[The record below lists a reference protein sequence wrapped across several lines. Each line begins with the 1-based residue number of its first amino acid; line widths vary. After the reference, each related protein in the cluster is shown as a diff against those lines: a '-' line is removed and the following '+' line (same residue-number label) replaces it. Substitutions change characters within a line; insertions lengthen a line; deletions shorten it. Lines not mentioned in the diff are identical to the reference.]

1 MKDKEN
7 GNTTHKQEAVWM
19 EIERNEEKKIIS
31 VWLTK
36 AESQDQDLQHR
47 LKAMYPKWK
56 QEKYLVAV
64 YHSGTEDLFE
74 STLALLAYNKKR
86 CAELAIQ
93 REKNQPSQ
101 MQVQ

>member
-1 MKDKEN
+1 
-7 GNTTHKQEAVWM
+7 M

-36 AESQDQDLQHR
+36 AESQDQDLQRR

-56 QEKYLVAV
+56 QQKYLVAV
-64 YHSGTEDLFE
+64 YHSGKEDLFE

-86 CAELAIQ
+86 CAELAVKRAKTTPTQTQTQIQ
-93 REKNQPSQ
+93 L
-101 MQVQ
+101 

>member
-1 MKDKEN
+1 
-7 GNTTHKQEAVWM
+7 M

-36 AESQDQDLQHR
+36 AESRDEYLQRR
-47 LKAMYPKWK
+47 LKSMYPKWK
-56 QEKYLVAV
+56 KEKYLVAV

-86 CAELAIQ
+86 CAELAVQ
-93 REKNQPSQ
+93 RAKEQKLKQVEMQ
-101 MQVQ
+101 M

>member
-1 MKDKEN
+1 
-7 GNTTHKQEAVWM
+7 M

-36 AESQDQDLQHR
+36 AESQDEDLQRR

-56 QEKYLVAV
+56 QDKYVVAV
-64 YHSGTEDLFE
+64 YHSGKEDLFE

-86 CAELAIQ
+86 CAELAVQ
-93 REKNQPSQ
+93 RAKEQTAAAVVRQ
-101 MQVQ
+101 ER